1 MLTFRPTT
9 EGHDLH
15 VEVHGS
21 DIVVTLP
28 STTFKVI
35 FQRFPIAPQLM
46 ANWHVP
52 RGKAVS
58 EARRRQF
65 LASAWKVASDKARE
79 LRWIV

>member
-28 STTFKVI
+28 STTFKV
-35 FQRFPIAPQLM
+35 FSE
-46 ANWHVP
+46 
-52 RGKAVS
+52 VS
-58 EARRRQF
+58 RRATADGELAR
-65 LASAWKVASDKARE
+65 AAR
-79 LRWIV
+79 